1 MREPSTDKIFSADGI
16 EVAVHDYGGPGHPTI
31 FVHGTGLVSRMW
43 EPVMELLGSNFRP
56 IGVDLRCH
64 GSASSSPEAQFYDHC
79 MVTDLVA
86 AIDALGLS
94 QAWVVGHSMGAAT
107 SLLATLDR
115 PKAFEKAW
123 VYEPIIF
130 QREVERPVG
139 SFDFIEAAKRRRSV
153 FPSRSDVIT
162 RYGSRLPLNELH
174 PSCLEAYVQ
183 HGFEQQPNAEIKL
196 ICDPILEARAFEQ
209 FLQDGWEKLPLI
221 TVPTRVA
228 FGTDSDQQPLQSAC
242 EAIALR
248 LPRGETNPFE
258 GSRHF
263 GCFGSLEKSAQSIKD
278 WFLSD

>member
-1 MREPSTDKIFSADGI
+1 
-16 EVAVHDYGGPGHPTI
+16 
-31 FVHGTGLVSRMW
+31 
-43 EPVMELLGSNFRP
+43 
-56 IGVDLRCH
+56 
-64 GSASSSPEAQFYDHC
+64 

-153 FPSRSDVIT
+153 FPSRNEVIA

-183 HGFEQQPNAEIKL
+183 HGFEQQPNAEVKL

>member
-1 MREPSTDKIFSADGI
+1 MREPSTNKILSADGI
-16 EVAVHDYGGPGHPTI
+16 EVAIHDYGGSGHPTV

-79 MVTDLVA
+79 MVADLVA

-115 PKAFEKAW
+115 PQAFEKAW

-130 QREVERPVG
+130 EREIERPVG

-153 FPSRSDVIT
+153 
-162 RYGSRLPLNELH
+162 
-174 PSCLEAYVQ
+174 
-183 HGFEQQPNAEIKL
+183 
-196 ICDPILEARAFEQ
+196 
-209 FLQDGWEKLPLI
+209 
-221 TVPTRVA
+221 VPTRVA

-248 LPRGETNPFE
+248 LPRGEANPFE

>member
-1 MREPSTDKIFSADGI
+1 MYGDFNI
-16 EVAVHDYGGPGHPTI
+16 EVAIHDYGGSGHPTV

-79 MVTDLVA
+79 MVADLVA

-115 PKAFEKAW
+115 PQAFEKAW

-130 QREVERPVG
+130 EREIERPVG

-153 FPSRSDVIT
+153 FPSRNEVIT

-174 PSCLEAYVQ
+174 PRCLEAYVQ
-183 HGFEQQPNAEIKL
+183 HGFEQQPNAEVKL

-248 LPRGETNPFE
+248 LPRGEANPFE